1 MSDPRDWAQRL
12 LAETPAA
19 ELAARPAPR
28 RVLDGALD
36 ETLRRPVW
44 CLCTAALRARGLLDP
59 LVELL
64 RERGRR
70 VVLLADG
77 ADPVGPD
84 GAGSDGVGPV
94 GSVGALCRQLAVTPA
109 DVVQVETPDGPAPP
123 ADGARRL
130 LLGVDAGRQRGLVAV
145 SDVDALAR
153 LFRGGGGYVSGST
166 YHEV

>member
-1 MSDPRDWAQRL
+1 VSDPRDWAQRL

-19 ELAARPAPR
+19 ELAPRPAPR

-44 CLCTAALRARGLLDP
+44 CLCTAALRGRGLLDP

-70 VVLLADG
+70 VVLLE
-77 ADPVGPD
+77 DPAAAAGP
-84 GAGSDGVGPV
+84 AGMTGSTGSV
-94 GSVGALCRQLAVTPA
+94 GSVGAACRQLDVTPA

-130 LLGVDAGRQRGLVAV
+130 LLGVGAGRQRGLVAV

-166 YHEV
+166 YHEI